1 MAQRFVAKKDV
12 HMVDRQGRR
21 RFYKRN
27 HMRRDGTVGYL
38 PEEITGLSRDQL
50 KMFVENTVEGEG
62 VEQATAAPGE
72 KRSVRRSREMTD
84 DVPESEAEA
93 DSE

>member
-1 MAQRFVAKKDV
+1 MAQRFVVKRDV
-12 HMVDRQGRR
+12 HLVDRQGRR

-27 HMRRDGTVGYL
+27 HLRRDGTVGYL

-50 KMFVENTVEGEG
+50 KFFVENRVDGDG

-72 KRSVRRSREMTD
+72 KRSVRKSREKTED
-84 DVPESEAEA
+84 TPESEAEA